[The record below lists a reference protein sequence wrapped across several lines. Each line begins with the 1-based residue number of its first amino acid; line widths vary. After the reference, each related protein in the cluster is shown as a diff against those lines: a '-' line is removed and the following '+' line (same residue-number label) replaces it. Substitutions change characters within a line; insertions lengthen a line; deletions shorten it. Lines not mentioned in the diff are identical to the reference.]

1 VTRSA
6 DRPQAAGQKLQ
17 VKGGDV
23 LLYWLLYQKLFPYYR
38 LFRIFRYLTFRTVF
52 ASLTALLIGL
62 LIGPYVIEKLRE
74 FQIGQYI
81 REEGPL
87 SHQKKSGTPT
97 MGGVLI
103 CISVLVPTLLWAD
116 LSNPYVGLVMLSTL
130 AFGAIGFADDYIK
143 VVHRRNKG
151 LTARAKLGLQFVAS
165 AGVAIA
171 LVVMETRGGYSTRLM
186 VPFAKRF
193 RPDLVWEWMGHIPHM
208 HWLVFVPFVIF
219 VMIVISGA
227 SNAVNLTDGLDGL
240 AIGCTIIAAGALTV
254 LTYVSGHV
262 VFSDYLELQRMPMVS
277 ELTVF
282 CGSMVG
288 ASIGFLWYN
297 AHPAEVFMGDVG
309 SLALGGAIGTVAV
322 VIKQE
327 LLLPFI
333 GGVFILEA
341 LSVMLQVGS
350 YKLRNGKRIF
360 KMAPL
365 HHHFELMG
373 WSESKVI
380 ARFWILAL
388 VFALFALTTLKL
400 R

>member
-1 VTRSA
+1 M
-6 DRPQAAGQKLQ
+6 
-17 VKGGDV
+17 
-23 LLYWLLYQKLFPYYR
+23 LYWLLYQRLFPYIPV
-38 LFRIFRYLTFRTVF
+38 FRIFRYVTFRCAF
-52 ASLTALLIGL
+52 ASMTAMLIGL
-62 LIGPYVIEKLRE
+62 LIGPFVIDRLRQ

-81 REEGPL
+81 REEGPK
-87 SHQKKSGTPT
+87 SHQKKGGTPT

-103 CISVLVPTLLWAD
+103 CISILVPTLLWAN
-116 LSNPYVGLVMLSTL
+116 LTNPYIWIVMFATI

-143 VVHRRNKG
+143 VVKKRN
-151 LTARAKLGLQFVAS
+151 LGLRSLQKLLLQFIAS
-165 AGVAIA
+165 GAIA
-171 LVVMETRGGYSTRLM
+171 VALVAMRSEHAYSTRLM
-186 VPFAKRF
+186 VPFIKRF
-193 RPDLVWEWMGHIPHM
+193 RPDLILTPLLGHPHL
-208 HWLVFVPFVIF
+208 WPLAFLPFVVFVMLVITG
-219 VMIVISGA
+219 S

-262 VFSDYLELQRMPMVS
+262 VFADYLELQRMPMVS
-277 ELTVF
+277 ELTIF
-282 CGSMVG
+282 CGAMVG

-309 SLALGGAIGTVAV
+309 SLALGGVIGTVAV
-322 VIKQE
+322 IIKQE

-333 GGVFILEA
+333 GGVFVLEI
-341 LSVMLQVGS
+341 LSVILQVGS

-360 KMAPL
+360 RMAPL
-365 HHHFELMG
+365 HHHFELLG

-380 ARFWILAL
+380 TRFWIMAL

>member
-1 VTRSA
+1 M
-6 DRPQAAGQKLQ
+6 
-17 VKGGDV
+17 
-23 LLYWLLYQKLFPYYR
+23 
-38 LFRIFRYLTFRTVF
+38 
-52 ASLTALLIGL
+52 TAMLIGL
-62 LIGPYVIEKLRE
+62 VIGPFVIERLRR

-81 REEGPL
+81 REEGPQ
-87 SHQKKSGTPT
+87 SHQKKGGTPT

-103 CISVLVPTLLWAD
+103 CISILVPTLLW
-116 LSNPYVGLVMLSTL
+116 SNLTNPLVWLVMFSTL

-143 VVHRRNKG
+143 VVKKRNLG
-151 LTARAKLGLQFVAS
+151 LTSRQKLLLQFAAS
-165 AGVAIA
+165 GAIA
-171 LVVMETRGGYSTRLM
+171 VALLVLRGEHAYSTRLM
-186 VPFAKRF
+186 VPFVKRF
-193 RPDLVWEWMGHIPHM
+193 RPDLIISSLLKYPHL
-208 HWLVFVPFVIF
+208 WPLAFLPFVLF
-219 VMIVISGA
+219 VMLVITGS

-262 VFSDYLELQRMPMVS
+262 VFADYLELQRMPMVS
-277 ELTVF
+277 ELTIF
-282 CGSMVG
+282 CGAMVG

-297 AHPAEVFMGDVG
+297 AHPAEIFMGDVG
-309 SLALGGAIGTVAV
+309 SLALGGVIGTVAV
-322 VIKQE
+322 IIKQE

-333 GGVFILEA
+333 GGVFVIEIM
-341 LSVMLQVGS
+341 SVILQVGS

-380 ARFWILAL
+380 TRFWIMAL

>member
-1 VTRSA
+1 
-6 DRPQAAGQKLQ
+6 
-17 VKGGDV
+17 
-23 LLYWLLYQKLFPYYR
+23 LLYWLLYQKLYPFFHP
-38 LFRIFRYLTFRTVF
+38 FRIFRFLTFRTAF
-52 ASLTALLIGL
+52 ASLTALMIALF
-62 LIGPYVIEKLRE
+62 IGPFVIQKLQE
-74 FQIGQYI
+74 FQIGQFI
-81 REEGPL
+81 REDGPQ

-103 CISVLVPTLLWAD
+103 VIAILLPTVLWSDP
-116 LSNPYVGLVMLSTL
+116 SNWFVWITVFSTV

-143 VVHRRNKG
+143 VVKRRSLG
-151 LTARAKLGLQFVAS
+151 LTARAKLFWQGMAGASVAVALIVLEQFR
-165 AGVAIA
+165 
-171 LVVMETRGGYSTRLM
+171 MFSTRLT
-186 VPFAKRF
+186 VPFFKSW
-193 RPDLVWEWMGHIPHM
+193 RPDLQW
-208 HWLVFVPFVIF
+208 HWIAASFPQAALLAFVPFVIW
-219 VMIVISGA
+219 IVLWLSLS

-240 AIGCTIIAAGALTV
+240 AIGCTIIAAAALAV

-262 VFSDYLELQRMPMVS
+262 VFADYLELQRMPMVG
-277 ELTVF
+277 ELAVF

-322 VIKQE
+322 IIRQE

-333 GGVFILEA
+333 GGIFLLEA
-341 LSVMLQVGS
+341 ASVMLQVGS
-350 YKLRNGKRIF
+350 YKLRKKRIF

-365 HHHFELMG
+365 HHHFEQLG
-373 WSESKVI
+373 WSESKIIV
-380 ARFWILAL
+380 RFWIGAL

>member
-1 VTRSA
+1 M
-6 DRPQAAGQKLQ
+6 
-17 VKGGDV
+17 
-23 LLYWLLYQKLFPYYR
+23 LYWLLYQKLFPYFR
-38 LFRIFRYLTFRTVF
+38 PFRIFRYLTFRTAF
-52 ASLTALLIGL
+52 ATMTALLIAL
-62 LIGPYVIEKLRE
+62 FVGPYVIQKLRE

-81 REEGPL
+81 REEGPKE
-87 SHQKKSGTPT
+87 HQKKAGTPT

-103 CISVLVPTLLWAD
+103 CIAILLPTLLWAD
-116 LSNPYVGLVMLSTL
+116 LTNPFVWLVMGSTL

-143 VVHRRNKG
+143 VVHRRNLG
-151 LTARAKLGLQFVAS
+151 LTGKAKLGAQFLVS
-165 AGVAIA
+165 AGIAVALIA
-171 LVVMETRGGYSTRLM
+171 MQTQGNYSTQLS
-186 VPFAKRF
+186 VPFLKRLHPHLALGF
-193 RPDLVWEWMGHIPHM
+193 LRHIPHFG
-208 HWLVFVPFVIF
+208 LIAFIPFVLL
-219 VMIVISGA
+219 VLLVIVGS

-254 LTYVSGHV
+254 LTYVSGHA
-262 VFSDYLELQRMPMVS
+262 VFADYLELQRMPMVG
-277 ELTVF
+277 EVTIF

-322 VIKQE
+322 VIRQE

-333 GGVFILEA
+333 GGIFVIEA
-341 LSVMLQVGS
+341 LSVILQVGS
-350 YKLRNGKRIF
+350 YKLRKKRIF

-365 HHHFELMG
+365 HHHFELIG

-380 ARFWILAL
+380 VRFWIGAL

>member
-1 VTRSA
+1 M
-6 DRPQAAGQKLQ
+6 
-17 VKGGDV
+17 
-23 LLYWLLYQKLFPYYR
+23 LYWLLYQKLFPYFR
-38 LFRIFRYLTFRTVF
+38 PFRIFRYLTFRTAF
-52 ASLTALLIGL
+52 ATLTAMLIGL
-62 LIGPYVIEKLRE
+62 VVGPYVIEKLRE
-74 FQIGQYI
+74 FQISQYI
-81 REEGPL
+81 RQEGPAA
-87 SHQKKSGTPT
+87 HQKKAGTPT

-103 CISVLVPTLLWAD
+103 CISILLPTLLWSD
-116 LSNPYVGLVMLSTL
+116 LSNPFVWMVMLSTL
-130 AFGAIGFADDYIK
+130 AFGGIGFADDYIK
-143 VVHRRNKG
+143 VVNRRNLG
-151 LTARAKLGLQFVAS
+151 LTSRAKMGLQILVS
-165 AGVAIA
+165 VAIA
-171 LVVMETRGGYSTRLM
+171 VTLVLLEQQGSYSTRLV
-186 VPFAKRF
+186 VPFLKRF
-193 RPDLVWEWMGHIPHM
+193 RPDLAIGALQHVPHM
-208 HWLVFVPFVIF
+208 ALLAFLPFVVFVVLVI
-219 VMIVISGA
+219 VAS

-240 AIGCTIIAAGALTV
+240 AIGCTIIAAAALTV
-254 LTYVSGHV
+254 LTYVSGHA
-262 VFSDYLELQRMPMVS
+262 VFADYLEIQRMPMVG
-277 ELTVF
+277 EVAVF

-333 GGVFILEA
+333 GGIFVLET
-341 LSVMLQVGS
+341 LSVILQVGS
-350 YKLRNGKRIF
+350 YKLRKGKRIF

-365 HHHFELMG
+365 HHHFELSG